1 MARLTLIDQWK
12 CLDAVCGHH
21 WDTSVTYAQ
30 LGDAGTARTATT
42 GSEAGRAP

>member
-12 CLDAVCGHH
+12 CLDTVCGHH

-30 LGDAGTARTATT
+30 LEDAGTARAASS
-42 GSEAGRAP
+42 GSEAEGAP